1 MIKIDSFCMLTPGD
15 LDSEHSICISAD
27 QMMRTPTDHVKE
39 LPKDLT
45 GFDVRGLVLVLNS
58 ENEIEFSTCSLLIRR
73 DQILFDTE
81 EISS

>member
-1 MIKIDSFCMLTPGD
+1 MIKIDSFGMLTPGD
-15 LDSEHSICISAD
+15 LDSEHSICISAG
-27 QMMRTPTDHVKE
+27 QMMRMPTDHVKE
-39 LPKDLT
+39 LPKKISLDLMC
-45 GFDVRGLVLVLNS
+45 VVLVLNS